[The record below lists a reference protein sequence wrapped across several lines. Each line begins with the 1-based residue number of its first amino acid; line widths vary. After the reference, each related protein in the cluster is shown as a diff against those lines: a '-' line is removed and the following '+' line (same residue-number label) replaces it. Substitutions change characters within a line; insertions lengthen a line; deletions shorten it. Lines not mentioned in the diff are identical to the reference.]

1 MTLNSHIA
9 SVHEGKKPFKCDIC
23 NASFTKTGNLNRHV
37 ASIHE
42 RKKPF
47 YAKISSDSFSSKE
60 HLNEHF
66 VTVPEFKSEP
76 LEAKP
81 NDEDTDPLLV

>member
-1 MTLNSHIA
+1 MSC
-9 SVHEGKKPFKCDIC
+9 F
-23 NASFTKTGNLNRHV
+23 
-37 ASIHE
+37 IHE

-47 YAKISSDSFSSKE
+47 DAKISFNSFLSKE

-76 LEAKP
+76 LEVKL